1 MWETPFEK
9 IYPIPCGEYLAVAWP
24 GIGMGMGMQMGLGMS
39 MQMDMQ
45 MGMQTSMQ
53 IGNDMS
59 MRLTEI
65 ISIASVTLEGCEG
78 CRGCELSWLQRRS
91 CSNLQHTLIMQF
103 DCHFP
108 IIYDLSPIILGTD
121 MCSVIIPTLAVLY
134 TNTQT
139 RPS

>member
-1 MWETPFEK
+1 MGYLWETPFEK
-9 IYPIPCGEYLAVAWP
+9 IYPKPCGEYFAVAWP
-24 GIGMGMGMQMGLGMS
+24 GIDMGMG

-53 IGNDMS
+53 IGIDMS
-59 MRLTEI
+59 MRVTEI